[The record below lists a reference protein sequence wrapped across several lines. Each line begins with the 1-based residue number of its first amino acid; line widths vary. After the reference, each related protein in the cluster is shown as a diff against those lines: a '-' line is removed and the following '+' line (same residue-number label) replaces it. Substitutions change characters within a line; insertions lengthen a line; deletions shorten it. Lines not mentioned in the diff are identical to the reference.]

1 MRGKRDMTNKPTTC
15 SFCLALKGNNRGKL
29 VLEIEL
35 KKAGLFQQSI
45 MPPNTFGEQ
54 QMEKNGG

>member
-1 MRGKRDMTNKPTTC
+1 MTNKPKTC
-15 SFCLALKGNNRGKL
+15 FFCRALKGNNRRKL

-35 KKAGLFQQSI
+35 KKRVRLFQRTI

>member
-1 MRGKRDMTNKPTTC
+1 MTNKPETS
-15 SFCLALKGNNRGKL
+15 SFCLALKGNNRRKL

-35 KKAGLFQQSI
+35 KKKGLFQQGI
-45 MPPNTFGEQ
+45 MPQNTFCEQ

>member
-1 MRGKRDMTNKPTTC
+1 MRGKGDMTNKPKTC
-15 SFCLALKGNNRGKL
+15 SFCLALKGNNRRKL

-35 KKAGLFQQSI
+35 KKAGLSRRSI
-45 MPPNTFGEQ
+45 MPPNTFAEQ

>member
-1 MRGKRDMTNKPTTC
+1 MRGKEGMTNKPKTC
-15 SFCLALKGNNRGKL
+15 SFCLALKGNNRRKL

-35 KKAGLFQQSI
+35 KKVGLFQQSI

>member
-1 MRGKRDMTNKPTTC
+1 MRRKGDMTNKPRTC
-15 SFCLALKGNNRGKL
+15 SFCFALKGNNRRKL

-35 KKAGLFQQSI
+35 KKVGPFQRSI

>member
-1 MRGKRDMTNKPTTC
+1 MTHKLKTC
-15 SFCLALKGNNRGKL
+15 TFGFSLNGNNRGKL

-35 KKAGLFQQSI
+35 KKRGSLSASI